1 MIKFKNMS
9 VRWQIML
16 PVLSAAIILIA
27 STIFMA
33 TSLVE
38 KIDETEQVAA
48 LSLSNGNAIAQMT
61 MDIANIQENI
71 SAYSSVNSTIQELEA
86 RINKNITDINA
97 ILDNATGEHELAVKK
112 AIHELLDLVENNLES
127 ILSRKPIV
135 LSKYHKSSSEVSIS
149 ITALFVAY
157 EQDMASGKASRAKEV
172 LDLQYQGGIV
182 LILLMAFSVGMPY
195 VVSNMIVRP
204 IVNVQTAMKHL
215 SEGDF
220 NVSANVDSTNE
231 LGQLSQSMNSMIERL
246 KSIADSLITV
256 GHNVASASTELST
269 VMVQAESNAAEES
282 SQIDSIATSINEL
295 SRTAQDVAKNAS
307 LADGAARNA
316 LELSNK
322 GSESFDRTYNA
333 SKEMSVTLEN
343 AADEIDQ
350 LATESIKI
358 GEVVSVIEDI
368 SAQTNLLAL
377 NAAIEAARAGEQG
390 RGFAVVASEVRTLAE
405 RTQTST
411 EEIQGII
418 ESLQGK
424 ASSANNTM
432 VQSLDRLVKNREVMV
447 EASDAMQGISKVVIE
462 ISELNTQVATAA
474 EQQSSV
480 TEHVNK
486 SVNSVIDL
494 VSQNVTG
501 INQSASTANELS
513 SLAED
518 QRDQLSFFK

>member
-1 MIKFKNMS
+1 
-9 VRWQIML
+9 ML
-16 PVLSAAIILIA
+16 PVMSAAIILIA
-27 STIFMA
+27 STIFMV
-33 TSLVE
+33 TSLIK

-61 MDIANIQENI
+61 MNIANIQESI
-71 SAYSSVNSTIQELEA
+71 SAYTSLNSTIPELRA
-86 RINKNITDINA
+86 SIDKSASDIKA
-97 ILDNATGEHELAVKK
+97 ILDLATGKHELAVKK
-112 AIHELLDLVENNLES
+112 AIYNFLDLVENNLES
-127 ILSRKPIV
+127 VLSRKPIV
-135 LSKYHKSSSEVSIS
+135 LSEYHKSSSKVSDS
-149 ITALFVAY
+149 ITALFAVY
-157 EQDMASGKASRAKEV
+157 EQDMAFGRASRAKEV
-172 LDLQYQGGIV
+172 LDLQYQGGVV
-182 LILLMAFSVGMPY
+182 LLLLMAFSVGMPY

-220 NVSANVDSTNE
+220 NVSANVDSINE
-231 LGQLSQSMNSMIERL
+231 LGQLGQSMNSMIERL

-282 SQIDSIATSINEL
+282 NQIDSIATSINEL
-295 SRTAQDVAKNAS
+295 SSTAQDVAKNAL

-316 LELSNK
+316 LELSNT
-322 GSESFDRTYNA
+322 GAESFDRTYNA

-343 AADEIDQ
+343 AAGEVDL
-350 LATESIKI
+350 LAAESIKI
-358 GEVVSVIEDI
+358 GEVISVIEEI

-411 EEIQGII
+411 EEIQVII

-424 ASSANNTM
+424 AASANNTM
-432 VQSLDRLVKNREVMV
+432 LQSLDRLAKNRDVMV
-447 EASDAMQGISKVVIE
+447 EANEAMQGISKAVIE
-462 ISELNTQVATAA
+462 ISDLNTQVATAA

-486 SVNSVIDL
+486 SVNSVMDL
-494 VSQNVTG
+494 VNQNVTG